1 MPWWSLQSTPP
12 AKAMRTPAG
21 SSGSV
26 SARRLA
32 ARKSRLSIIAA
43 VIVRRLTIDP
53 ARGRQAEPV

>member
-1 MPWWSLQSTPP
+1 
-12 AKAMRTPAG
+12 MRTPAG